1 MRPSAAWSVLERLT
15 MSRTTAVRR
24 TFDIIP
30 EKVGLPPSRLSRASR
45 ITETRAMSTSPRR
58 SAVDSDSIRPV
69 WNGRGRVAVARIAAA
84 TSLVRGVAWRGGL
97 PNIL

>member
-15 MSRTTAVRR
+15 MSCSLPSGARSTSSQRR
-24 TFDIIP
+24 SDAS
-30 EKVGLPPSRLSRASR
+30 GRLSRASR